1 MKVFKIQ
8 IAQLKKLKSFT
19 YTTIASALTMTIK
32 KYKKIVT
39 QKYNQKMSEKN
50 NNENKLKK

>member
-32 KYKKIVT
+32 KYLKNSNT
-39 QKYNQKMSEKN
+39 KMQSEN
-50 NNENKLKK
+50 VWNR